1 MMEDEA
7 RSVLEGLR
15 ALSDKIDAAVFVID
29 PETHEILF
37 ANNKLRKLFGKD
49 VAGKKCYE
57 VLQGLT
63 EPCSFCGKK
72 HVLGENLGKTYITE
86 FQNILN
92 KRWYK
97 SISNSIRWA
106 GGKHVLLEIG
116 IDITKYKRSEEQAR
130 RLLEFQ
136 NKLIDTA
143 AIWIDVLDK
152 DGNVTLWNRAA
163 ELITGYSRE
172 EVIGH
177 KKIWEWLY
185 PDPEYRAQVF
195 GKTKKIIEKGE
206 RFENFETTIRCKDG
220 TVKIISWYSNN
231 IVDDAGKPAGLVAIG
246 IDITEKKRSEEEV
259 RRLLELQNKLIDT
272 SVVWIDFLDKDGNVT
287 LWNRAAELI
296 TGYSREEVIGHK
308 KIWEWLYPDPEYRAQ
323 VFGHAKGLIDIGGRS
338 ENFESTITCKDGTLK
353 TIRWYDNSVL
363 DEDGKPMAYIAVG
376 IDVTEQRRMEKALQE
391 SEELFRSVVE
401 NSHDTILIVDDNF
414 RIIYANEEAARL
426 SGYVKDEIIGQDFRK
441 FLDEESKKLV
451 AENYMR
457 RQRGEEAPAQ
467 YEFKIVRKDG
477 EKRDVQ
483 IRSTVIRDRNGRLRT
498 IAQLLDITER
508 KKMDAERRKFEE
520 RLSALNFYGQNLNM
534 AKSMDEVYRLTLDA
548 MEKTLGFQ
556 YADILIIEGKTLNL
570 VARRG
575 YSKNLRLKLPLDGE
589 KGITVRAARTG
600 KPVYVPDVTKDNAYI
615 EALSGVRS
623 ELAVPMK
630 IENKVLGV
638 LNVESRRPSAFD
650 ENDKA
655 LLEILA
661 YHAAIAITNLKRQE
675 KLSALNEYGRSLNM
689 ARNMNEIYKLTL
701 RAMRKTLGFEYA
713 NIYMVD
719 GKNLKLTTYYGYPEH
734 PIIILPLD
742 GEKGIT
748 VRAARAGKPVIV
760 PDVREDEAYVPGKP
774 GMLSELV
781 VPIKVGKTV
790 LGVLNVESERLAAF
804 DKEDAKLLETL
815 ASHAA
820 TAISNLRR
828 QEELK
833 RLSEKIEHLM
843 ESSTKIMHAKDM
855 HEMLKM
861 IVETIRKFGWR
872 RAAVSL
878 RNEKFEEID
887 FVTAGLTREE
897 AKRLREIE
905 YSADYMR
912 KIFDPQLERF
922 KIGEFYYLPW
932 SDPWIREFVAD
943 ISIPSNLS
951 ADEMV
956 DWHPQ
961 DMLYIPIRTL
971 DGRILGYL
979 SMDDPVDGKKPTR
992 ESLIP
997 LEIFLHQAAIAIEN
1011 AELIESLRKARGQI
1025 AEYAET
1031 LEQKVE
1037 ERTRELKRA
1046 QEELLKAQRLA
1057 VIGELA
1063 GMVGHDLRNPLTSI
1077 AGAQYYLKKKL
1088 GGETNAKIMEMVDL
1102 IGKNIEYSN
1111 KIIND
1116 LLDYSREVHI
1126 EPTKTT
1132 PKAIMEEV
1140 ISHIEVPANIKLIDL
1155 TEDQPTITVDVEK
1168 MKRVFINLIKNAID
1182 AMPEGGTLTV
1192 KSRKVNGNVEILF
1205 SDTGIGMSK
1214 ETLEKIWTPLFTT
1227 KAKGM
1232 GFGLAICK
1240 RFIEA
1245 HRGIISVE
1253 SAPGKGT
1260 TFSVIIPIEQKIEGG
1275 EKIWVKPLESS
1286 SLTTTR
1292 T

>member
-1 MMEDEA
+1 MMEEKSCETMGNDA
-7 RSVLEGLR
+7 GNVLEGLR
-15 ALSDKIDAAVFVID
+15 ALSDKIDAAVFVVD

-37 ANNKLRKLFGKD
+37 ANRKLRRLFGED
-49 VAGKKCYE
+49 IVGKKCHE
-57 VLQGLT
+57 VLQGLE

-72 HVLGENLGKTYITE
+72 HVFGENLGKTYITE
-86 FQNILN
+86 FQNKRN

-97 SISNSIRWA
+97 SVSNSIWWA
-106 GGKHVLLEIG
+106 EGKYVLLEIG

-143 AIWIDVLDK
+143 IIWIDVLDRE
-152 DGNVTLWNRAA
+152 GNVTLWNRAA
-163 ELITGYSRE
+163 ELISGYSRE

-185 PDPEYRAQVF
+185 PDPNYRAE
-195 GKTKKIIEKGE
+195 I
-206 RFENFETTIRCKDG
+206 
-220 TVKIISWYSNN
+220 
-231 IVDDAGKPAGLVAIG
+231 
-246 IDITEKKRSEEEV
+246 
-259 RRLLELQNKLIDT
+259 
-272 SVVWIDFLDKDGNVT
+272 
-287 LWNRAAELI
+287 
-296 TGYSREEVIGHK
+296 
-308 KIWEWLYPDPEYRAQ
+308 
-323 VFGHAKGLIDIGGRS
+323 FGHAKSLIDSGGRS

-353 TIRWYDNSVL
+353 VIRWYDNSVL
-363 DEDGKPMAYIAVG
+363 DEDGKPLAYIAVG
-376 IDVTEQRRMEKALQE
+376 IDVTEQKKMEKALRE

-401 NSHDTILIVDDNF
+401 NSHDTILIVDNDF
-414 RIIYANEEAARL
+414 RIIYANEEATRL
-426 SGYVKDEIIGQDFRK
+426 GGYSKDEIIGQDFRR
-441 FLDEESKKLV
+441 FIDEESKRLV
-451 AENYMR
+451 AENYLR
-457 RQRGEEAPAQ
+457 RQRGEEVPSQ
-467 YEFKIVRKDG
+467 YEFKIVRRDG
-477 EKRDVQ
+477 EKRDVE
-483 IRSTVIRDRNGRLRT
+483 IRSTVIRDRNGRLLT

-508 KKMDAERRKFEE
+508 KKMDEERKRFEE

-534 AKSMDEVYRLTLDA
+534 AKSMDEVYRLTLEA

-556 YADILIIEGKTLNL
+556 YADFLIVEGKTLNL

-575 YSKNLRLKLPLDGE
+575 YSKRLRLKLPLDGD
-589 KGITVRAARTG
+589 KGITVRAARMG
-600 KPVYVPDVTKDNAYI
+600 KPIYIPDVTKDGAYI

-623 ELAVPMK
+623 ELAVPIK

-638 LNVESRRPSAFD
+638 LNVESRELAAFD

-655 LLEILA
+655 LLQILA
-661 YHAAIAITNLKRQE
+661 SHAAIAITNLKIQE

-689 ARNMNEIYKLTL
+689 ARNMKEIYKLTL

-719 GKNLKLTTYYGYPEH
+719 GKNLRLTTYYGYPEH
-734 PIIILPLD
+734 PIIILPID
-742 GEKGIT
+742 GERGIT
-748 VRAARAGKPVIV
+748 VRAVRAGKPVIV
-760 PDVREDEAYVPGKP
+760 PDVRKDEAYVPGRP
-774 GMLSELV
+774 GMLSELA

-804 DKEDAKLLETL
+804 DKEDARLLETL

-820 TAISNLRR
+820 TAISNLRK

-833 RLSEKIEHLM
+833 EISEKIEHLM
-843 ESSTKIMHAKDM
+843 ESSIKIMHAKDM

-861 IVETIRKFGWR
+861 IADAIRKFGWR
-872 RAAVSL
+872 RAAISL
-878 RNEKFEEID
+878 RNENFEEID

-905 YSADYMR
+905 SSADYMR
-912 KIFDPQLERF
+912 KILDPQLERF

-932 SDPWIREFVAD
+932 SDPWIREFIAD
-943 ISIPSNLS
+943 IGIPSNLS
-951 ADEMV
+951 PDEMV

-961 DMLYIPIRTL
+961 DMLYIPIRTP

-992 ESLIP
+992 EPLIP
-997 LEIFLHQAAIAIEN
+997 LEIFLHQAAVAIEN
-1011 AELIESLRKARGQI
+1011 AELIESLRNARKQL

-1046 QEELLKAQRLA
+1046 QDELLKAQRLA
-1057 VIGELA
+1057 VIGELS

-1088 GGETNAKIMEMVDL
+1088 SGEANAKIQEMLDL

-1126 EPTKTT
+1126 EPTRTT
-1132 PKAIMEEV
+1132 PKAIMDEV
-1140 ISHIEVPANIKLIDL
+1140 LSHVEIPANIKLIDL
-1155 TEDQPTITVDVEK
+1155 TENQPTIMVDVGK
-1168 MKRVFINLIKNAID
+1168 MKRVFLNLIKNAID

-1192 KSRKVNGNVEILF
+1192 KSRKLNDNVEITF

-1245 HRGIISVE
+1245 HGGIISVE
-1253 SAPGKGT
+1253 SAPGKGA
-1260 TFSVIIPIEQKIEGG
+1260 TFSVIIPIEQKMEEGG
-1275 EKIWVKPLESS
+1275 EKIWVKQLESS
-1286 SLTTTR
+1286 SLTTMKT
-1292 T
+1292 